1 MRFAKRVE
9 QPPARQSTFIS
20 DRDDWPN
27 RNLGDA
33 EDGRGIDTI
42 AKSRGDAAD
51 IEQML
56 CLDRDITVQP
66 AFSEN

>member
-1 MRFAKRVE
+1 MPKTV
-9 QPPARQSTFIS
+9 
-20 DRDDWPN
+20 
-27 RNLGDA
+27 
-33 EDGRGIDTI
+33 GIDTI

>member
-20 DRDDWPN
+20 DRTI
-27 RNLGDA
+27 
-33 EDGRGIDTI
+33 GRTETWVMPKTVGIDTI